1 MTNCYFSLTKEK
13 PKLQKLKNL
22 LEMNLYMGKAL
33 DQNIDAKRVKYRVIT
48 NFHFSI
54 MFFCNLYFYGVL
66 ILNI

>member
-33 DQNIDAKRVKYRVIT
+33 DQNIDAKRVKYKVTTDFR
-48 NFHFSI
+48 FSI
-54 MFFCNLYFYGVL
+54 MFFCN
-66 ILNI
+66 

>member
-33 DQNIDAKRVKYRVIT
+33 DQNIDAKRVYRELSRIYILA
-48 NFHFSI
+48 SC
-54 MFFCNLYFYGVL
+54 FFVTYIFTGS
-66 ILNI
+66 